1 MSIDKSSCC
10 GSIDPWV
17 RAGILSS
24 QRSSDTL
31 RCKVNNMPP
40 CPISEKD
47 DGPVCFQ
54 GPNKNFYIAKKNM
67 MISNK

>member
-10 GSIDPWV
+10 GSIDPSV

-31 RCKVNNMPP
+31 
-40 CPISEKD
+40 SEGD
-47 DGPVCFQ
+47 DSPVCFQ
-54 GPNKNFYIAKKNM
+54 GPNKNFYMA
-67 MISNK
+67 